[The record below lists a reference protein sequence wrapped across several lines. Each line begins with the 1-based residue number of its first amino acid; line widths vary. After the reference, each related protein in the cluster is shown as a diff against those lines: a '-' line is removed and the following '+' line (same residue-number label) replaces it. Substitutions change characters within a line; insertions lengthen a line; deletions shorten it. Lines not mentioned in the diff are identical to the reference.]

1 MPTINISNEEARV
14 LHEVLD
20 SYHDSLLGEI
30 SHTDSLEFKEILRAR
45 ENVIANIIDQLN
57 EIDSESRRTQGV
69 H

>member
-1 MPTINISNEEARV
+1 MPMINLSNDEARV
-14 LHEVLD
+14 LHDVLD

-45 ENVIANIIDQLN
+45 ESVIAGVIDQLN
-57 EIDSESRRTQGV
+57 EIDAVSRRTQGV

>member
-1 MPTINISNEEARV
+1 MPLINVSNDEARV

-30 SHTDSLEFKEILRAR
+30 SHTDSLEFKELLRAR
-45 ENVIANIIDQLN
+45 ESVIANVIDQLN
-57 EIDSESRRTQGV
+57 EIDSVAQRKQGA